1 MIEVLRPYAFLF
13 FLLLIPVVFFV
24 LYRYKKISKFLS
36 TMYLKGSYQ
45 EIKSF
50 EKIRLS
56 VLLRTVF
63 RVLTCCC
70 VILAFAG
77 LSWGTKTIPVQKSG
91 DAVSLVFDIS
101 YSMMAKDAPDGL
113 TRLEAAKRYA
123 WSLLDRM
130 EGESISV
137 ILAKGDGVIAVPL
150 TGDRASIDS
159 ILDTLSPSLMSSAG
173 SSIGKGILTAMR
185 SFPKNTSQASH
196 IWVFTDGDETDS
208 SLQSAL
214 DDAARFGFPV
224 TMIGF
229 GTARPIEVIAGDGKT
244 KVKTY
249 LNASKMIDA
258 AASSMAKI
266 VSDRKNNSTIIS
278 YIAADSES
286 SAWILLKQLSG
297 KTSIGDSYEIQTV
310 PHHQLFILLA
320 IIFFLASYFASE
332 FDLSHI
338 LKLRDFSF
346 LVIIGCCFMFS
357 SCSSQKTSVL
367 SGTFSWYQKKY
378 QSATADFLRTYN
390 KAKAEK
396 NEITGSYCAYN
407 LASTYIMQEE
417 YDAAVLRLEQTS
429 PDCDKKLKSA
439 VFYNYG
445 IIANRKGDFEKA
457 EEYFKKAV
465 IEDSSNVDA
474 RINLEFTQQQ
484 IESRQSKSAE
494 KQMSSVS
501 INKEQDSLTQ
511 AVFNLIQQE
520 EKERWQKL
528 QSNKKESSSVDY

>member
-50 EKIRLS
+50 ENIRLS

-150 TGDRASIDS
+150 TDDRASIDS

-297 KTSIGDSYEIQTV
+297 KTSIGDSYEIQSV

-338 LKLRDFSF
+338 LKLRGSLF

-396 NEITGSYCAYN
+396 NEITSSYCAYN

-417 YDAAVLRLEQTS
+417 YEAAVLRLEQTS